1 MELTG
6 FSIYSSTSRCTASF
20 AYSNSSKP
28 VKNKILVAGKPAL
41 IRLESSMP
49 SIYGILISVITTSG
63 CNSSIISKAFTP
75 LLAYP
80 ITEKPSSSQLIFL
93 IITCITSSSSSA
105 RSIVYLSIF
114 LSPYI

>member
-41 IRLESSMP
+41 ISQ
-49 SIYGILISVITTSG
+49 GII
-63 CNSSIISKAFTP
+63 P
-75 LLAYP
+75 R
-80 ITEKPSSSQLIFL
+80 
-93 IITCITSSSSSA
+93 SSA
-105 RSIVYLSIF
+105 A
-114 LSPYI
+114 